1 VLYAELAGLDRQSAH
16 RAALPAPVPP
26 PRPRTTPR
34 ATHPGQDHST
44 ASHLVDHDQPEHLSA
59 GDQVWLKQ
67 ILARCPQ
74 LEATAGHVA
83 SFAAMMGQRTG
94 KEQLPAWLDAV
105 TADDLPALHSLV
117 VGLRRDLD
125 AVTNGL
131 SLDYSSGQ
139 VEGSVNRI
147 KMIKRQMF
155 GRAKFDLL
163 RKRILLA
170 H

>member
-1 VLYAELAGLDRQSAH
+1 M
-16 RAALPAPVPP
+16 
-26 PRPRTTPR
+26 TN
-34 ATHPGQDHST
+34 
-44 ASHLVDHDQPEHLSA
+44 PEHLSD
-59 GDQVWLKQ
+59 GDQERLTQ

-74 LEATAGHVA
+74 LAATARHVA

-105 TADDLPALHSLV
+105 AADDLPALHSLV
-117 VGLRRDLD
+117 AGLRRDMD

-139 VEGSVNRI
+139 VEGNVNRI

-163 RKRILLA
+163 RKRVLA
-170 H
+170 R